1 MVSNDGVC
9 LHSNPM
15 AFVMTVW
22 TVENA
27 LNPAVRRDGLFV
39 NRYQVGALLETV
51 DSGQKAQTNRFD
63 ASSHPPLLTS
73 ANIFFETRLSDG
85 TDVMNCE
92 LTRVGNFRII
102 CAR

>member
-63 ASSHPPLLTS
+63 GIKPS
-73 ANIFFETRLSDG
+73 AAVRHQRTFFSRH
-85 TDVMNCE
+85 
-92 LTRVGNFRII
+92 
-102 CAR
+102 A